1 MGTKKPIIQFI
12 LDETNYKKFQAIC
25 EKNERTQ
32 SKMAGLIVKNYIEQH
47 EKLNGE
53 IKIKE

>member
-12 LDETNYKKFQAIC
+12 LDETFQAIC

>member
-1 MGTKKPIIQFI
+1 MPSKKPIIQFI
-12 LDETNYKKFQAIC
+12 LDETNFKKFQKIC

-32 SKMAGLIVKNYIEQH
+32 SKMAGLIIKNYIEQH

-53 IKIKE
+53 IKIEE

>member
-32 SKMAGLIVKNYIEQH
+32 SKMSGLIVKNYIEQH